1 MISHQDMELL
11 KNLAVLSR
19 HNQQEEAAGHHRPG
33 EKTFES
39 SADEEE
45 AHEVFSSRTMAT
57 MATQHDRRH
66 GLSTSG
72 SLRTAS
78 CEKPPT
84 IASPFGRPAGE
95 EAVEENSKNK
105 KDDHRTTTT
114 TSMPNEEEIERA
126 RRQRE
131 DKADFDDAVARG
143 LITVHRGPRRHPQS
157 CLSPLMTEGRSK
169 SFSSS
174 VSNSFWVYV

>member
-1 MISHQDMELL
+1 MELL

-19 HNQQEEAAGHHRPG
+19 HNHHRRPG
-33 EKTFES
+33 ERDEHD
-39 SADEEE
+39 DEEE
-45 AHEVFSSRTMAT
+45 AHGVFSSRTMAT

-95 EAVEENSKNK
+95 EAVEENSENQ
-105 KDDHRTTTT
+105 KDGRTTTT
-114 TSMPNEEEIERA
+114 TTMPKAFEEEIERA

-143 LITVHRGPRRHPQS
+143 LITVRRGPRRHPQS
-157 CLSPLMTEGRSK
+157 RLSPVMTEGRSK